1 MSGFTILNGVAE
13 ISDPAIYANW
23 LDNDEFKA
31 AVALPPVHRRDL
43 VRDPTRPSTAVKWSN

>member
-1 MSGFTILNGVAE
+1 VSGFTILNGVAE

-43 VRDPTRPSTAVKWSN
+43 VPDPTRPSTAVKWSN